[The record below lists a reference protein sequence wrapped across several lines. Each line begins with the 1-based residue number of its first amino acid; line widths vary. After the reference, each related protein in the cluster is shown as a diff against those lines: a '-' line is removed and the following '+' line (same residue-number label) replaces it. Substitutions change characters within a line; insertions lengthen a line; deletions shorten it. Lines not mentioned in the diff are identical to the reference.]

1 MMVRKLIFFLA
12 VSLLTASQATA
23 QTDPDATVKAFK
35 AALLDFVNNKQGRV
49 DQTEH
54 LSDDLYQKFKKDPKV
69 LVGIADAYST
79 IKDTTYSYKFY
90 NYAIALDPANMEP
103 YVEAG
108 KWEEADSTKQSYERA
123 LAWYNR
129 AIKANPKDSTGYL
142 RSARLLSLKMGDD
155 DAAAAKI
162 KEIAT
167 FNSDFPVN
175 LNIAR
180 IYSKTKKGLA
190 KSFQY
195 YANEDLNKFEV
206 SDLVDYT
213 TSCFLTAGHF
223 EEGVPVIEYAI
234 KKYPD
239 YPQLCRVARKY
250 AVGQKKYKEAAEYG
264 EAFFINLNE
273 KVKILDEDYM
283 ELAEAYQKQH
293 KTNKAIE
300 IYEKVVSLDS
310 IAEGTRNNSYRQI
323 ASIYKDLGDW
333 DKAYATYE
341 RLFAVEMAE
350 NKPNP
355 KDFETYAIMYEEQA
369 EELMSEEEK
378 HDAYRKAI
386 LAWDRLSQ
394 VSENYADYALYKAI
408 LCCNK
413 IDNYLKSDTHV
424 PFAER
429 LIAMLGQ
436 KTEVTSREMAILG
449 TAWRSLAFHHFQNE
463 NWSIAYEYAVNT
475 MKYDPENG
483 TAKNIMEISK
493 KYMKRRR

>member
-1 MMVRKLIFFLA
+1 MMVRKLFFFAIILMI
-12 VSLLTASQATA
+12 ASSAAA

-35 AALLDFVNNKQGRV
+35 AALLDFYNNKQGRV
-49 DQTEH
+49 DQTER
-54 LSDDLYQKFKKDPKV
+54 LSDDLYNKFKKDPKV

-129 AIKANPKDSTGYL
+129 AIKANPKDSTGYV
-142 RSARLLSLKMGDD
+142 RAARLLAMRLGKWDE
-155 DAAAAKI
+155 AVAKLN
-162 KEIAT
+162 EISA
-167 FNSDFPVN
+167 FNKDYPVN

-180 IYSKTKKGLA
+180 MYDETNRWGKAIEYFSK
-190 KSFQY
+190 
-195 YANEDLNKFEV
+195 EDFNRFEPY
-206 SDLVDYT
+206 D
-213 TSCFLTAGHF
+213 LTAYATECLLTKGFF
-223 EEGVPVIEYAI
+223 EQGVPVVEFGI
-234 KKYPD
+234 KKYPNHA
-239 YPQLCRVARKY
+239 QLWRIARKY
-250 AVGQKKYKEAAEYG
+250 AIGQKKYKEASEYG
-264 EAFFINLNE
+264 EAFFANRNE
-273 KVKILDEDYM
+273 NIKIVDYDYM
-283 ELAEAYQKQH
+283 ELAEAYQQQH

-300 IYEKVVSLDS
+300 VYEKVISIDS

-355 KDFETYAIMYEEQA
+355 KDFETYAMMYEEQA

-386 LAWDRLSQ
+386 QAWDRLSQ

-408 LCCNK
+408 QCCYK
-413 IDNYLKSDTHV
+413 IDNILKSDTHV
-424 PFAER
+424 SYAER

-436 KTEVTSREMAILG
+436 KAEVTSREMAILG
-449 TAWRSLAFHHFQNE
+449 YAWFSLAYHHFQNE
-463 NWSIAYEYAVNT
+463 NWSTAYEYAENT
-475 MKYDPENG
+475 LKCNPDND
-483 TAKNIMEISK
+483 TAKRIMESSK